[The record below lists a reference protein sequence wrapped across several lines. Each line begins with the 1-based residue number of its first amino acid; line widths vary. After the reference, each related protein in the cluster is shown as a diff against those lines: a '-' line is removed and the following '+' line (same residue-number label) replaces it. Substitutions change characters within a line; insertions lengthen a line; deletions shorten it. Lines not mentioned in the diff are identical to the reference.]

1 MNYSVQEVKV
11 IFQEFFTIERV
22 KVRWELFDGRMGDER
37 TRYVVRRG
45 HSVGVIPE
53 CAKTGKIVLV
63 QQFRY
68 PAACT
73 GGEGYL
79 WEIPAGMIAGGE
91 NPLSTAKREL
101 YEEIG
106 VEGEKFTPLISF
118 FLSPGALDE
127 EFQLYSALIPDCS
140 DLGRIG
146 GNKREHEDILIEAFG
161 RTQLLEMIKKN
172 EIRDVKTI
180 ASLLYYFFLNSF
192 LKTEP

>member
-1 MNYSVQEVKV
+1 M
-11 IFQEFFTIERV
+11 
-22 KVRWELFDGRMGDER
+22 
-37 TRYVVRRG
+37 
-45 HSVGVIPE
+45 GVIPE
-53 CAKTGKIVLV
+53 CAKTRKIVLV

-127 EFQLYSALIPDCS
+127 EFHLYSALIPDCS